1 MVESNRQKKIAG
13 VLQNDLAR
21 VLQNMLR
28 ESGQLGIIISVSK
41 VTVTTDLSIAKVYVS
56 IFPAQKAD
64 NITKELNE
72 IKSKVKHKIAQ
83 FTKHQLRKMPDLH
96 FYNDDSLEYIENI
109 EKAVKNKENPIDN
122 PDILPKRKMT

>member
-83 FTKHQLRKMPDLH
+83 LTKHQLRKMPDLY

-109 EKAVKNKENPIDN
+109 AKAVKNKENPIDN